1 MDIQDFKIQI
11 LPTKHRLFRL
21 ALRIVG
27 NPAEAED
34 VVQEVFIKIWD
45 RRADFSDI
53 QNVEAFCMRMTKNL
67 AIDKTRS
74 KHKRTQSLG
83 QGLDFENHSA
93 NPHQSAEMSD
103 TLARIERLMGSLPD
117 KQRLTMQLRDIE
129 GMTYDE
135 IAKALDIPLNQ
146 VKVNLFRARKQIKEA
161 LINTDQYGL

>member
-146 VKVNLFRARKQIKEA
+146 VKVNLFRARKRIKEA